1 MLQQEFNASCEPI
14 HPCGIEIKGVDLA
27 GMGGKMPPKLAGA
40 VEVLMA
46 EHGFALFRGQ
56 GTQQNES
63 GVSGQYLSGDQQCA
77 LSENFGAGAL
87 HSTHGRALPSYTF
100 RLRPQDTLAG
110 GPLRTNTRTEIGRAA

>member
-46 EHGFALFRGQ
+46 EHGQ
-56 GTQQNES
+56 GLTLVHFPAQLEPCLTQ
-63 GVSGQYLSGDQQCA
+63 
-77 LSENFGAGAL
+77 ENTL
-87 HSTHGRALPSYTF
+87 H
-100 RLRPQDTLAG
+100 TLHT
-110 GPLRTNTRTEIGRAA
+110 P